1 MITSLFPYYIILTSS
16 LRYEYNDSFEKNIF
30 EPTKD
35 EINKISLYKLFKWV
49 KTNLPSDDSNIL
61 LNGKLQ
67 LVCTNDFSK

>member
-1 MITSLFPYYIILTSS
+1 MTHVK
-16 LRYEYNDSFEKNIF
+16 KNIF